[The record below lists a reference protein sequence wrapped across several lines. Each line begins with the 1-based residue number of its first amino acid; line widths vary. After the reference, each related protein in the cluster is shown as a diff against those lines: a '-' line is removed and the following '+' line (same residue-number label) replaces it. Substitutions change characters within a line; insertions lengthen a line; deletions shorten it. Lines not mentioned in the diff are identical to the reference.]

1 MRAVVS
7 GRAKMAGRNHQ
18 SPDGRVHLDP
28 QQNAGAD
35 HGLGVRL
42 VRGAA
47 DLYGGIEL
55 HAGSVSY
62 RAQPGGEY
70 RSAGI
75 RASGAHTRRGSYL
88 HCLPGNSAE
97 HAQPGHDRPG
107 AAFWLH
113 RVTAQ
118 RHELS
123 GAWCAAARCRPWLAG
138 TREHRRTESR
148 RAGHRDP
155 RAGHRHADHRCQ
167 PVHRPARLTARSPLG
182 RALKM
187 SQLIRVQ
194 DLRVVADG
202 DQGELEIVKGVSFA
216 LEKGEVL
223 ALIGESGSGKTT
235 IALAL
240 LGYARRGCKLAGGV
254 VQVGEHDMLSLT
266 ESQLQGL
273 RGNRVS
279 YIAQSAAAAF
289 NPAKKLIDQ
298 VIEGALIHGLGS
310 RADLQAKAVE
320 LFRDLALPNPESI
333 GQRYPHQ
340 VSGGQLQRVMAAMAL
355 ISDPLLVILDEPT
368 TALDVTT
375 QIDVLRA
382 FKRVVR
388 ERGATAVYVSHDLA
402 VVAQMADQIVVLNG
416 GRIIE
421 QSSTAALLKGP
432 EDAYTRS
439 LLAAARPDKV
449 LKPASEVVKD
459 STLLT
464 IKGLTAGYGKKN
476 LQGMPMIRV
485 LEDIDLT
492 IRRGQAIGVIGES
505 GSGKSTL
512 ARVVAG
518 LLDPAHGSL
527 TFDGA
532 ELSGTLAGRTE
543 EQFRRIQMVFQNAD
557 TALNPM
563 HSISAILARPLK
575 MYFDLKGKALRDRID
590 ELMDLVRLPRE
601 LAERRPNEL
610 SGGQKQRVNL
620 ARALAAKPDLIL
632 CDEVT
637 SALDTV
643 VGACILELLGE
654 LRRKLGVSYLFIS
667 HDISTVRALCDDIVV
682 MYSGHKVEEGSRE
695 AFSRVPFHPYT
706 DLLVHSVPELRQG
719 WLETCG
725 VTSGKLPPISAPA
738 NNPELCTFLNR
749 CPARVEGMCNKTA
762 PSRRMIAGGSE
773 ILCHRDSDEL
783 QAVQENLNPVTVGA
797 YA

>member
-1 MRAVVS
+1 
-7 GRAKMAGRNHQ
+7 
-18 SPDGRVHLDP
+18 
-28 QQNAGAD
+28 
-35 HGLGVRL
+35 
-42 VRGAA
+42 
-47 DLYGGIEL
+47 
-55 HAGSVSY
+55 
-62 RAQPGGEY
+62 
-70 RSAGI
+70 
-75 RASGAHTRRGSYL
+75 
-88 HCLPGNSAE
+88 
-97 HAQPGHDRPG
+97 
-107 AAFWLH
+107 
-113 RVTAQ
+113 
-118 RHELS
+118 
-123 GAWCAAARCRPWLAG
+123 
-138 TREHRRTESR
+138 
-148 RAGHRDP
+148 
-155 RAGHRHADHRCQ
+155 
-167 PVHRPARLTARSPLG
+167 
-182 RALKM
+182 M

-194 DLRVVADG
+194 DLRVVADT
-202 DQGELEIVKGVSFA
+202 DKGELEIVKGVSFA

-254 VQVGEHDMLSLT
+254 VQVGEHDMLSLP
-266 ESQLQGL
+266 ENQLQGL

-279 YIAQSAAAAF
+279 YVAQSAAAAF

-310 RADLQAKAVE
+310 RSDLQRKAVD
-320 LFRDLALPNPESI
+320 LFRDLALPNPETI

-388 ERGATAVYVSHDLA
+388 DRGATAVYVSHDLA

-416 GRIIE
+416 GKIIE
-421 QSSTAALLKGP
+421 QGSTAALLKGP
-432 EDAYTRS
+432 EDEYTRS
-439 LLAAARPDKV
+439 LLAAARPDAK
-449 LKPASEVVKD
+449 LSPASDMVKD

-518 LLDPAHGSL
+518 LLDPAQGSL

-532 ELSGTLAGRTE
+532 PLSGDLAGRTK

-563 HSISAILARPLK
+563 HNVSAILARPLK
-575 MYFDLKGKALRDRID
+575 MYFNLKGKALRDRIH

-601 LAERRPNEL
+601 LADRRPNEL

-643 VGACILELLGE
+643 VGACILELLGD

-682 MYSGHKVEEGSRE
+682 MYSGHKIEEGSRD
-695 AFSRVPFHPYT
+695 AFSQTPFHPYT

-719 WLETCG
+719 WLEGCG
-725 VTSGKLPPISAPA
+725 VTSGKLPPISAPS
-738 NNPELCTFLNR
+738 NTPELCTFLNR
-749 CPARVEGMCNKTA
+749 CPVRIEGLCNRTA
-762 PSRRMIAGGSE
+762 PGRRVIAGGSE
-773 ILCHRDSDEL
+773 ILCHRDGGEL
-783 QAVQENLNPVTVGA
+783 QERQNNLDPVTVGA